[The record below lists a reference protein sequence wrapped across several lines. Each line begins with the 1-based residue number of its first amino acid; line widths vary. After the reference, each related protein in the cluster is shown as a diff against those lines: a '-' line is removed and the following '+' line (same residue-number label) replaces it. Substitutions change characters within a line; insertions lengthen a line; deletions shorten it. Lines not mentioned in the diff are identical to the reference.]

1 MENDDADLVRRVLSG
16 EVRCYRTILERHQS
30 RILFMGL
37 KFFHRLEDA
46 EDFAQE
52 VFLRA
57 FEKLSLYSG
66 KGPFAAWLYRL
77 AYNVAVNARRGVR
90 QALWGEEIDEQALP
104 GNLPGAEELLDS
116 RETAERVSGAL
127 SGLPARYAL
136 VVRMHYF
143 DGLSYPEIADILD
156 VPVNT
161 IKSHIFRAKEIIR
174 SRLNLP
180 KED

>member
-1 MENDDADLVRRVLSG
+1 VENDDADLVRRVLSG
-16 EVRCYRTILERHQS
+16 DVQRYRTLVERHRS
-30 RILFMGL
+30 RVLFMGL
-37 KFFHRLEDA
+37 KFFRRVEDA

-66 KGPFAAWLYRL
+66 KGPFAAWLYRV
-77 AYNVAVNARRGVR
+77 AYNVAVNTNRAVR
-90 QALWGEEIDEQALP
+90 QDLWNEEIDEQAVP
-104 GNLPGAEELLDS
+104 GNLPSAEELLAS
-116 RETAERVSGAL
+116 RESVERVGRAL
-127 SGLPARYAL
+127 KGLPARYSL

-174 SRLNLP
+174 SRLVRSP
-180 KED
+180 ED

>member
-1 MENDDADLVRRVLSG
+1 MENDDAELVRRVLSG
-16 EVRCYRTILERHQS
+16 DVQQYRTIVERHQG

-37 KFFHRLEDA
+37 KFLHRLEDA
-46 EDFAQE
+46 EDFTQE

-77 AYNVAVNARRGVR
+77 AYHVAVNTHHGAR
-90 QALWGEEIDEQALP
+90 QTFLEEIDEQSLP
-104 GNLPGAEELLDS
+104 GNLPSAEDALAS
-116 RETAERVSGAL
+116 RESTESVGRAL
-127 SGLPARYAL
+127 KGLPARYSL

-161 IKSHIFRAKEIIR
+161 IKSYIFRAKEVIR
-174 SRLNLP
+174 SRLDRTR
-180 KED
+180 EG

>member
-1 MENDDADLVRRVLSG
+1 MENDDADLVRKVLSG
-16 EVRCYRTILERHQS
+16 DVQQYRVIVERHQS

-37 KFFHRLEDA
+37 KFLHRLEDA
-46 EDFAQE
+46 EDFTQE

-77 AYNVAVNARRGVR
+77 AYHVAVNTHQGSR
-90 QALWGEEIDEQALP
+90 QAFLEEEIDEQALP
-104 GNLPGAEELLDS
+104 GNLPSAEDALAS
-116 RETAERVSGAL
+116 RESAESVGRAL
-127 SGLPARYAL
+127 KWLPARYSL

-161 IKSHIFRAKEIIR
+161 IKSYIFRAKEIIR
-174 SRLNLP
+174 SRLDRSR
-180 KED
+180 EA